1 MRHLVLTP
9 LAALAVI
16 ALAACRP
23 VGQPGD
29 ACTVTGDG
37 FTRKD
42 SCATMCVNW
51 EVTCPSGAIVTPD
64 VCAGELC
71 AGGAGCPSGFACHA
85 VDSVPA
91 NARCLP
97 VEVCGGLPGAPGLPE
112 GGFSPAPAELVAR

>member
-1 MRHLVLTP
+1 MRQLAVALLAAALVLP
-9 LAALAVI
+9 LAACV
-16 ALAACRP
+16 P

-51 EVTCPSGAIVTPD
+51 EVTCPSGATVTPD
-64 VCAGELC
+64 VCAGDLC
-71 AGGAGCPSGFACHA
+71 AASGTCPAGFACMV
-85 VDSVPA
+85 VDSVPD

-97 VEVCGGLPGAPGLPE
+97 IELCGAVPGAPALPAA
-112 GGFSPAPAELVAR
+112 SILR

>member
-1 MRHLVLTP
+1 MRHLTLAMFAA
-9 LAALAVI
+9 AALLT
-16 ALAACRP
+16 LAACQP

-51 EVTCPSGAIVTPD
+51 EVTCPSGVTVTPD
-64 VCAGELC
+64 VCAGDLC
-71 AGGAGCPSGFACHA
+71 AASGSCAAGYTCMV
-85 VDSVPA
+85 VDSVPD

-97 VEVCGGLPGAPGLPE
+97 IEVCGAVPGAPTLPE
-112 GGFSPAPAELVAR
+112 AAVLR